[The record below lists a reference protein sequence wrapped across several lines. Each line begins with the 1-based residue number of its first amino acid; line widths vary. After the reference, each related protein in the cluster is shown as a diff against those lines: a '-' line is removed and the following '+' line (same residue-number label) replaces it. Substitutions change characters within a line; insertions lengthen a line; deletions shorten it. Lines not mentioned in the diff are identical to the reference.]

1 MKQYSKLFCLAG
13 SWEAGAGSWEAGA
26 GSWEAELGA
35 GTKGDLGRFEFPAFP
50 EVVGDVKRTIK
61 GD

>member
-1 MKQYSKLFCLAG
+1 MELG
-13 SWEAGAGSWEAGA
+13 GW
-26 GSWEAELGA
+26 SWEAELGA
-35 GTKGDLGRFEFPAFP
+35 GSWELGVGSQGDLGRFEFPAFP